1 MEPSAKYA
9 LYHATDPA
17 SLKWA
22 AKIRLTPE
30 LLAKLQDGSVADDLS
45 LTFSADKAEPSVLR
59 VGDEAFELLTYPED
73 ASVNH
78 LCTLSPEDDGRGYS
92 FYETGRI
99 AKKLIVQRLLDSTE
113 KDRLKDRHAKSVE
126 DYKSRSSKLLEDKP
140 TRGERKRTRTV
151 IWQPDTPAAAAPAQ
165 KKPSTAFA
173 SALTPDQLETIT
185 HEIAKMVEVEPP
197 KVEPIRTI
205 DAVPKV
211 EVKPASKAVFPA
223 TALPKT
229 TEAALVDVPKSKV
242 KAKSKTIVAK
252 TSSPIPRAPATMN
265 ADEPPTKAAAS
276 VVGVVPSLDAAVPAL
291 VPRVPEATKLIR
303 AKRRVLSPAVH
314 TLSTFTTDMET
325 IFKRYS
331 STRHS
336 VTAIANDNELAAC
349 EAALTEHVA
358 AWTLLEKSYS
368 IEVVLTNTKAITGA
382 PPNAKYAQKHE
393 LREEGIATVKALM
406 DQLFVLI
413 SSAELAIASYKTPS
427 EDSKASATE

>member
-1 MEPSAKYA
+1 YA

-45 LTFSADKAEPSVLR
+45 LTFSADKTEPSVLR

-151 IWQPDTPAAAAPAQ
+151 IWQPDTPAVAIPE
-165 KKPSTAFA
+165 KKPLTAFA
-173 SALTPDQLETIT
+173 SALTPDQLEAIT
-185 HEIAKMVEVEPP
+185 HEIAKTIDVEPVRTVEP
-197 KVEPIRTI
+197 VLKVE
-205 DAVPKV
+205 A
-211 EVKPASKAVFPA
+211 KPAPKIVAELPKAV
-223 TALPKT
+223 
-229 TEAALVDVPKSKV
+229 EAASVEMP
-242 KAKSKTIVAK
+242 KAKAKPKPKATIAK
-252 TSSPIPRAPATMN
+252 ISSPVQRAPATVG
-265 ADEPPTKAAAS
+265 ADEPPSKS
-276 VVGVVPSLDAAVPAL
+276 VVNVVSSLDLPVPAL
-291 VPRVPEATKLIR
+291 VPRVLETTKLIR

-314 TLSTFTTDMET
+314 ALSTFTPDMET
-325 IFKRYS
+325 IFKKYS
-331 STRHS
+331 ATRPL
-336 VTAIANDNELAAC
+336 VAAIANESERVAC
-349 EAALTEHVA
+349 EAMLAEHVA

-406 DQLFVLI
+406 DHLLSLI
-413 SSAELAIASYKTPS
+413 STAELAIASFKTPAMMP
-427 EDSKASATE
+427 ENDNGTL